1 MIVVIHEDGTYLCS
15 LFRVR
20 FGKMSVF
27 MLNCGGT
34 VDLNENLSLPSSS
47 KCLVVDSHRPIHLG
61 NIRSDSRVDFYELNK
76 E

>member
-1 MIVVIHEDGTYLCS
+1 
-15 LFRVR
+15 
-20 FGKMSVF
+20 

-61 NIRSDSRVDFYELNK
+61 NIRSDSRVDLYDLNK